1 MMGKETVEP
10 LALSHVT
17 SKDAMG
23 LWHWVLAFL
32 GWVAKLCL
40 GSWQRVFRQSI
51 SPHSFP
57 NHRFPHEKK
66 KKRTPK
72 RWKQAKDH
80 NSKTRVQTNTMP
92 RGHPWKKGRMQKRHA
107 SQMCKYPA
115 LSTMPFPSTFVIIST
130 LMQPFRE
137 QIKLIYFIHCLSCI
151 FK

>member
-1 MMGKETVEP
+1 MGKETVEP

-17 SKDAMG
+17 SKDATG

-32 GWVAKLCL
+32 GWIAKLCL

-57 NHRFPHEKK
+57 NHRFPREK

-80 NSKTRVQTNTMP
+80 NSKTWVQTNTMP
-92 RGHPWKKGRMQKRHA
+92 GGHPWKKRENAKKT
-107 SQMCKYPA
+107 CKYPA

-137 QIKLIYFIHCLSCI
+137 QIKLIYFIHCLPCI